1 MKQPEEI
8 FEQMVGEGDVA
19 LYPLQRHARDNGDKV
34 FIHYGE
40 TGERL
45 TFREVHERS
54 LRIAA
59 GLKSLGITRGQ
70 PVSVLTGNSLL
81 AALSMFA
88 CWQVGAIYAP
98 INFNLRGK
106 LLSYQIN
113 DTAASLLITDPDFR
127 ENLEEIGAS
136 IKPAHVLVGPSA
148 SSGDSGSAEMR
159 LSASRVHS
167 LEAVSAAA
175 ADVVVEDPE
184 LGPFD
189 PATIIYTSGTTGPAK
204 GVLLPFRWINQY
216 AFAGRNQWV
225 AEDVVYCDLP
235 MYHVGGAY
243 ALLVKAVWKGNTVGL
258 WNRFSPSAFWS
269 RIRECGASAAILLDV
284 MIPWLMSAP
293 PSPEDRHNTLNKVHM
308 QPLPANHHE
317 VARRFGFDFV
327 TCGFGQ
333 TESGAGFMALIDQ
346 FGDETGTPPELYKGL
361 PKAQVRAVAEA
372 SGRLVVSGS
381 TRLPPGFMGRPSPL
395 LDVAVL
401 DEDDNRLPPGSVG
414 QLAFRPR
421 FPGLLLQQYL
431 NKPEATLKAWSNLW
445 FHTGDAVEAL
455 ADGSFRF
462 VDRMGGYFRV
472 RGENVSSYEV
482 ETLLSDHP
490 EVRAVAAVPVPA
502 EEGHEDDIAVFVE
515 LREAGSCT
523 EEDMAAFAAR
533 QMPKYMRPRY
543 IRIVTA
549 LPVTPTNKIEKYKL
563 RQMLA
568 EESASGRE

>member
-1 MKQPEEI
+1 MKQPQDI
-8 FEQMVGEGDVA
+8 FEQMVNEGDVA
-19 LYPLQRHARDNGDKV
+19 LYQLERHARENGDKV
-34 FIHYGE
+34 YIHYGE
-40 TGERL
+40 TGEDL
-45 TFREVHERS
+45 TFRDMHDRS
-54 LRIAA
+54 REMAKA
-59 GLKSLGITRGQ
+59 LKVLGASRGQ
-70 PVSVLTGNSLL
+70 PVSVLTSNSLL
-81 AALSMFA
+81 AAIAMFA
-88 CWQVGAIYAP
+88 CWQLGAIYAP

-113 DTAASLLITDPDFR
+113 DTAADLLVTDPTFR
-127 ENLEEIGAS
+127 EPLEDIGGDIRPTHVVVGPAS
-136 IKPAHVLVGPSA
+136 IRGTSGETEFRLPHSRTHALDAISVRDMVL
-148 SSGDSGSAEMR
+148 D
-159 LSASRVHS
+159 
-167 LEAVSAAA
+167 
-175 ADVVVEDPE
+175 DPE

-216 AFAGRNQWV
+216 AFAGRGQW
-225 AEDVVYCDLP
+225 ASEDVVYCDLP

-293 PSPEDRHNTLNKVHM
+293 PSPEDRNNTLNKVHM

-333 TESGAGFMALIDQ
+333 TESGAGFMAIIDQ
-346 FGDETGTPPELYKGL
+346 FGDEPGTPAALYKGL
-361 PKAQVRAVAEA
+361 PKDQLRASAEA
-372 SGRLVVSGS
+372 AGRLLVSGDS
-381 TRLPPGFMGRPSPL
+381 PLPPGFMGRPSPL
-395 LDVAVL
+395 VDVAIL
-401 DEDDNRLPPGSVG
+401 DEDDNRLSPGTVG

-431 NKPEATLKAWSNLW
+431 NKPEATLKAWRNLW
-445 FHTGDAVEAL
+445 FHTGDAVVEE
-455 ADGSFRF
+455 ADGNFRF

-482 ETLLSDHP
+482 ESLLADHP
-490 EVRAVAAVPVPA
+490 DVRAVAAVPVPA
-502 EEGHEDDIAVFVE
+502 SEGNEDDIAVFVE
-515 LREAGSCT
+515 LSEAGSCT
-523 EEDMAAFAAR
+523 ESDIATYAAD
-533 QMPKYMRPRY
+533 QMPKYMRPHH
-543 IRIVTA
+543 IRIVDA

-563 RQMLA
+563 RRMLT
-568 EESASGRE
+568 EESA

>member
-1 MKQPEEI
+1 MKKPQEI
-8 FEQMVGEGDVA
+8 FEQMVSEGDVP
-19 LYPLQRHARDNGDKV
+19 LYRLAHHARENGDKV

-40 TGERL
+40 TGDRL
-45 TFREVHERS
+45 TFKEVYERS
-54 LRIAA
+54 LEVAG

-70 PVSVLTGNSLL
+70 PVSVLTSNSLL
-81 AALSMFA
+81 AVISMFA

-113 DTAASLLITDPDFR
+113 DTAAPLLITDPTFR
-127 ENLEEIGAS
+127 EPLEDIGTD
-136 IKPAHVLVGPSA
+136 IFPAHVVIGPA
-148 SSGDSGSAEMR
+148 SVSESGGREMR
-159 LSASRVHS
+159 LPNSQVHRLDS
-167 LEAVSAAA
+167 LSA
-175 ADVVVEDPE
+175 ADVALEDPE

-216 AFAGRNQWV
+216 AFAGRGQWTS
-225 AEDVVYCDLP
+225 EDVVYCDLP

-258 WNRFSPSAFWS
+258 WNRFSPSEFWS
-269 RIRECGASAAILLDV
+269 RIEECGASAGILLDV
-284 MIPWLMSAP
+284 MIPWLMSSP
-293 PSPEDRHNTLNKVHM
+293 PSSGDRNNSLNKVHM

-317 VARRFGFDFV
+317 VAKRFGFDFV

-333 TESGAGFMALIDQ
+333 TESGAGFMAIIDE
-346 FGDETGTPPELYKGL
+346 FGDQTGTPPARYKGL
-361 PKAQVRAVAEA
+361 SKEEIRTSAEA

-381 TRLPPGFMGRPSPL
+381 KPLPPGFMGRPSPL
-395 LDVAVL
+395 VDVAIL

-431 NKPEATLKAWSNLW
+431 NKPEATLKAWRNLW
-445 FHTGDAVEAL
+445 FHTGDAVVEES
-455 ADGSFRF
+455 DGNFRF

-482 ETLLSDHP
+482 ESLLVDHP
-490 EVRAVAAVPVPA
+490 DVRAVAAVPIPA
-502 EEGHEDDIAVFVE
+502 KEGNEDDIAVFLE
-515 LREAGSCT
+515 LKEAGSCT
-523 EEDMAAFAAR
+523 ENDIAAFADE
-533 QMPKYMRPRY
+533 QMPKYMRPRH
-543 IRIVTA
+543 IRIVDA

-568 EESASGRE
+568 EESD